1 MRCHFLLRDLL
12 PKPYESFPGVDTV
25 NIVETGRIVAIEV
38 GAVWVE
44 TIRSSACGS
53 CAARSGCGHRT
64 LAGVLTSDKGLV
76 RARESLSLKAGDCS
90 VNDRV
95 EISIP
100 RSTLSAGALLLYGTP
115 LLAGIVVAL
124 LAGNGSDLRAAT
136 GFFVGL
142 LGAFGILRWMSARS
156 LFGTVEPQLERI
168 VESTADAA
176 IVHVQP

>member
-1 MRCHFLLRDLL
+1 M
-12 PKPYESFPGVDTV
+12 T
-25 NIVETGRIVAIEV
+25 IIETGRVVALEDA
-38 GAVWVE
+38 AVWVE

-76 RARESLSLKAGDCS
+76 RARESDSLKATDCS

-100 RSTLSAGALLLYGTP
+100 RSTLSVGALILYGLP
-115 LLAGIVVAL
+115 LVSGIALAL
-124 LAGNGSDLRAAT
+124 LVGADSDARAAM

-142 LGAFGILRWMSARS
+142 LGAFAVLRWMSIRS
-156 LFGTVEPQLERI
+156 LFGAVEPQLERV
-168 VESTADAA
+168 VEFTADEA
-176 IVHVQP
+176 IVQIQS

>member
-1 MRCHFLLRDLL
+1 M
-12 PKPYESFPGVDTV
+12 T
-25 NIVETGRIVAIEV
+25 IVETGRVVALE
-38 GAVWVE
+38 GSAVWVE

-76 RARESLSLKAGDCS
+76 RARESDSLKAADCS

-100 RSTLSAGALLLYGTP
+100 RSTLSLGALLLYGLP
-115 LLAGIVVAL
+115 LVSGIALALMIGAE
-124 LAGNGSDLRAAT
+124 SDARAAV

-142 LGAFGILRWMSARS
+142 LGAFAGLRWMSSRS
-156 LFGTVEPQLERI
+156 LFGAVEPQLERI
-168 VESTADAA
+168 VESKADEA
-176 IVHVQP
+176 IVHIQS

>member
-1 MRCHFLLRDLL
+1 M
-12 PKPYESFPGVDTV
+12 T
-25 NIVETGRIVAIEV
+25 IVETGRVVALE
-38 GAVWVE
+38 GTAVWVE

-76 RARESLSLKAGDCS
+76 RARESDSLKAADCS

-100 RSTLSAGALLLYGTP
+100 RSTLSVGALMLYGLP
-115 LLAGIVVAL
+115 LVSGITLAL
-124 LAGNGSDLRAAT
+124 LMGAEGDARAAM

-142 LGAFGILRWMSARS
+142 LGAFAGLRWMSSRS
-156 LFGTVEPQLERI
+156 IFGAVEPQLERI
-168 VESTADAA
+168 VESTADEA
-176 IVHVQP
+176 IVHIQS

>member
-1 MRCHFLLRDLL
+1 M
-12 PKPYESFPGVDTV
+12 T
-25 NIVETGRIVAIEV
+25 IVETGKVVALE
-38 GAVWVE
+38 GAAVWVE

-76 RARESLSLKAGDCS
+76 RARESDSLKAADCS

-100 RSTLSAGALLLYGTP
+100 RSTLSVGALMLYGLP
-115 LLAGIVVAL
+115 LVSGIALAL
-124 LAGNGSDLRAAT
+124 LIGAESDVRAAM
-136 GFFVGL
+136 GFFGGL
-142 LGAFGILRWMSARS
+142 LGAFAGLRWMSRRS

-168 VESTADAA
+168 VESIADEA
-176 IVHVQP
+176 IVHIQS

>member
-1 MRCHFLLRDLL
+1 MM
-12 PKPYESFPGVDTV
+12 
-25 NIVETGRIVAIEV
+25 IIETGRVVALEDA
-38 GAVWVE
+38 AVWVE

-76 RARESLSLKAGDCS
+76 RARESDSLKAADCL

-100 RSTLSAGALLLYGTP
+100 RSTLSVGALMLYGLP
-115 LLAGIVVAL
+115 LASGITLAL
-124 LAGNGSDLRAAT
+124 LVGADSDARAAM

-142 LGAFGILRWMSARS
+142 LGAFAVLRWMSSRS
-156 LFGTVEPQLERI
+156 LFGAVEPQLERV
-168 VESTADAA
+168 VESIADEA
-176 IVHVQP
+176 IVQIQS

>member
-1 MRCHFLLRDLL
+1 M

-100 RSTLSAGALLLYGTP
+100 RSTLSVGALMLYGLP
-115 LLAGIVVAL
+115 LVSGIALAL
-124 LAGNGSDLRAAT
+124 LIGAESDARAAM

-142 LGAFGILRWMSARS
+142 LGAFAGLRWMSSRS
-156 LFGTVEPQLERI
+156 LFGAVEPQLERI
-168 VESTADAA
+168 VESTADEA
-176 IVHVQP
+176 IVHIQS

>member
-1 MRCHFLLRDLL
+1 M
-12 PKPYESFPGVDTV
+12 T
-25 NIVETGRIVAIEV
+25 IVETGRVVALE
-38 GAVWVE
+38 GAAVWVE

-76 RARESLSLKAGDCS
+76 RARESDSLKAADCS

-100 RSTLSAGALLLYGTP
+100 RSTLSVGALMLYGLPLVSGIALALLLG
-115 LLAGIVVAL
+115 AE
-124 LAGNGSDLRAAT
+124 SDARAAI

-142 LGAFGILRWMSARS
+142 LGAFAGLRWMTSRS
-156 LFGTVEPQLERI
+156 LFVAVEPQLERI
-168 VESTADAA
+168 VESTADEA
-176 IVHVQP
+176 ILHIQS

>member
-1 MRCHFLLRDLL
+1 M
-12 PKPYESFPGVDTV
+12 T
-25 NIVETGRIVAIEV
+25 IIETGRVVALEDA
-38 GAVWVE
+38 AVWVE

-76 RARESLSLKAGDCS
+76 RARESDSLKATDCS

-100 RSTLSAGALLLYGTP
+100 RSTLSVGALLLYGVP
-115 LLAGIVVAL
+115 LLSGITLALVV
-124 LAGNGSDLRAAT
+124 GSDSDVRAAL
-136 GFFVGL
+136 GFFFGL
-142 LGAFGILRWMSARS
+142 LGAFAVLRWMSSRS

-168 VESTADAA
+168 VESTADEATVR
-176 IVHVQP
+176 IQP

>member
-1 MRCHFLLRDLL
+1 M
-12 PKPYESFPGVDTV
+12 T
-25 NIVETGRIVAIEV
+25 IIETGRVVALEDA
-38 GAVWVE
+38 AVWVE

-76 RARESLSLKAGDCS
+76 RARESDSLKATDCS

-100 RSTLSAGALLLYGTP
+100 RSTLSIGALILYGLP
-115 LLAGIVVAL
+115 LVSGIALAL
-124 LAGNGSDLRAAT
+124 LVGADSDARAAM

-142 LGAFGILRWMSARS
+142 LGAFAVLRWMSSRS
-156 LFGTVEPQLERI
+156 LFGAVEPQLERV
-168 VESTADAA
+168 VEFTADKA
-176 IVHVQP
+176 IVQIQS

>member
-1 MRCHFLLRDLL
+1 M
-12 PKPYESFPGVDTV
+12 T
-25 NIVETGRIVAIEV
+25 IVETGRVVALE
-38 GAVWVE
+38 GTAVWVE

-76 RARESLSLKAGDCS
+76 RARESDSLKAGDCS

-100 RSTLSAGALLLYGTP
+100 RSTLSVGALMLYGLP
-115 LLAGIVVAL
+115 LMSGIALAMLMGAE
-124 LAGNGSDLRAAT
+124 SDARAAM

-142 LGAFGILRWMSARS
+142 LGAFAGLRWMTSRS
-156 LFGTVEPQLERI
+156 LFGAVEPQLERI
-168 VESTADAA
+168 VESTADEA
-176 IVHVQP
+176 IVHIQS

>member
-1 MRCHFLLRDLL
+1 M
-12 PKPYESFPGVDTV
+12 T
-25 NIVETGRIVAIEV
+25 IVETGRVVALEV

-64 LAGVLTSDKGLV
+64 LAGILTTDKGLV
-76 RARESLSLKAGDCS
+76 RARESQFLKATDCS

-100 RSTLSAGALLLYGTP
+100 RSTLSVGALLLYGLP
-115 LLAGIVVAL
+115 LAAGVAL
-124 LAGNGSDLRAAT
+124 ALLVGADSDVRAAM

-142 LGAFGILRWMSARS
+142 LGAFAGLRWMTSRS
-156 LFGTVEPQLERI
+156 LFGAVEPQLERI
-168 VESTADAA
+168 VESIPDEA
-176 IVHVQP
+176 IVHIQS